1 MTKAQASAP
10 GKLYIAGE
18 YAVVDGA
25 AAIVAAVNRFVTVTV
40 DDENLLKK
48 DETAVKNDANL
59 SKNSTFYGS
68 SFYGSIVSEAENYKP
83 LIWSRARNGKSIVIE
98 TSATE
103 SSATASSATESSVE
117 SSATVSPE
125 SSIES
130 PESSPSNIEEII
142 KSYSYVLSAMRVV
155 DAYAIEFG
163 STFILPSYNLHISS
177 ELYDAKSGRK
187 FGLGSSAA
195 VTVAAVRALCEFYKL
210 NLSIQNICKL
220 ALIASSLVKK
230 SGSGGDVA
238 ASVYGGWIMYR
249 AYDRDWLSAELELV
263 KSGDSSFGKLLCK
276 KWPRLE
282 IKRLDIRSDIK
293 LLVGWTGSPASSAE
307 LVSSVKSSAGSGAS
321 VISGTSTTR
330 SSAPSLSA
338 PSLSAPQLFTYKDF
352 CAKSEALVQ
361 RLIFTLENG
370 DLVGAANGFAC
381 ARQLLKDLS
390 ALTGTVIETPQL
402 TRLIEDALIYDV
414 PAKTSGAGGGDC
426 GIALLYSTDKER
438 IDCVKCA
445 WKENKIRP
453 LNINVAKIN
462 GTGSKSE
469 NIVLKNADRAVI
481 CDSQSWLDDIPEY
494 ESDERAKKR
503 PRENMNLLRF
513 GTKFDDI
520 RLPHEGEPATA
531 AASANATAAVSAPS
545 ALSAPSASKS
555 TNESP
560 SSTNLITQNRKDA
573 HIALAQE
580 QYHSHANAGFDDI
593 RFVPNALPQ
602 LSVESVDTSVSVF
615 DNAAV
620 WSYPLYINAMTGGSE
635 HTRSINAS
643 LARVAAKTGV
653 AMASGSLSAA
663 LRDSSLAS
671 TFSVIREENPN
682 GFVMANVSAG
692 ASVSDAMRAVDL
704 LEANALQVHLNA
716 AQELV
721 MPEGDRDLSSWLKN
735 IENIEQIVSAAS
747 AVSAAGV
754 PVMVKE
760 TGCGL
765 SAKNVEMLLNVGVRY
780 VDISGRG
787 GTNFVSI
794 ENARREFGDFGYLA
808 DWGFSTVESLLDVLH
823 SSCVCKSSSNQN
835 SLSVFASG
843 GIRNPLDVL
852 RALSLGA
859 RAAGV
864 AGEFLHTLMCSGED
878 ALLQQITSWQ
888 SQIRTLMALLGCKT
902 VDDVRLHTSLLL
914 SGAAADFAKLRGVN
928 LHDLANR

>member
-48 DETAVKNDANL
+48 YETAVKNDVNL

-68 SFYGSIVSEAENYKP
+68 TFYGSIVSEAENYKP

-98 TSATE
+98 TSATA
-103 SSATASSATESSVE
+103 STASPA
-117 SSATVSPE
+117 

-130 PESSPSNIEEII
+130 PASSPSSPSNIEEII

-307 LVSSVKSSAGSGAS
+307 LVSSVKSSAGSG
-321 VISGTSTTR
+321 TSTTR
-330 SSAPSLSA
+330 SSA

-402 TRLIEDALIYDV
+402 TRLIEDALIFDV

-445 WKENKIRP
+445 WKDNKIRP

-481 CDSQSWLDDIPEY
+481 CDSQSWLDDITEY
-494 ESDERAKKR
+494 ESDEKPKERT
-503 PRENMNLLRF
+503 RENMNLLRF

-520 RLPHEGEPATA
+520 RLPHVGESAPAEVSA
-531 AASANATAAVSAPS
+531 NAPAALSAASAPAALSAASAVSA
-545 ALSAPSASKS
+545 SKI

-560 SSTNLITQNRKDA
+560 SSANLITQNRKDA

-635 HTRSINAS
+635 RTRNINAS
-643 LARVAAKTGV
+643 LASVAAKTGV

>member
-68 SFYGSIVSEAENYKP
+68 TFYGSIASEAENYKP
-83 LIWSRARNGKSIVIE
+83 LIWSRACNGKSIVIE
-98 TSATE
+98 TSATA
-103 SSATASSATESSVE
+103 SSATASTASS
-117 SSATVSPE
+117 P
-125 SSIES
+125 
-130 PESSPSNIEEII
+130 SSPSNIEEII

-263 KSGDSSFGKLLCK
+263 KSGDSSFGKLLRK

-307 LVSSVKSSAGSGAS
+307 LVSSVKSSAGSG
-321 VISGTSTTR
+321 TSTTR
-330 SSAPSLSA
+330 ASASSLSA

-402 TRLIEDALIYDV
+402 TRLIEDALIFDV

-445 WKENKIRP
+445 WKDNKIRP

-503 PRENMNLLRF
+503 PHENMNLLRF

-531 AASANATAAVSAPS
+531 AASANSTAASSAAS
-545 ALSAPSASKS
+545 ALSAVSASKI
-555 TNESP
+555 TNASP
-560 SSTNLITQNRKDA
+560 SSANLITQNRKDA

-635 HTRSINAS
+635 RTRNINAS

-747 AVSAAGV
+747 TVSAAGV

-823 SSCVCKSSSNQN
+823 SSCVCKSSSNLN

>member
-25 AAIVAAVNRFVTVTV
+25 AAIVAAVNRSVTVTV

-68 SFYGSIVSEAENYKP
+68 TFYGSIVSEAENYKP

-98 TSATE
+98 TSATA
-103 SSATASSATESSVE
+103 STA
-117 SSATVSPE
+117 SPE
-125 SSIES
+125 SLA
-130 PESSPSNIEEII
+130 SSPSNIEEII

-307 LVSSVKSSAGSGAS
+307 LVSSVKSSAGSG
-321 VISGTSTTR
+321 TSTTR

-338 PSLSAPQLFTYKDF
+338 PSLSASSLSAPQLFTYKDF

-370 DLVGAANGFAC
+370 DIVGAANGFAC

-390 ALTGTVIETPQL
+390 ALTGTIIETPQL

-426 GIALLYSTDKER
+426 GIALLYSSDKAR
-438 IDCVKCA
+438 IDCVKCT
-445 WKENKIRP
+445 WKDNKIRP

-462 GTGSKSE
+462 GTGSESE

-494 ESDERAKKR
+494 ESDERGKKR

-531 AASANATAAVSAPS
+531 AASANATAAVSANS
-545 ALSAPSASKS
+545 TAASSASKI
-555 TNESP
+555 TNASP
-560 SSTNLITQNRKDA
+560 SSANLITQNRKDA

-721 MPEGDRDLSSWLKN
+721 MPEGDRDLSSWLEN

-747 AVSAAGV
+747 SVSAAGV

-765 SAKNVEMLLNVGVRY
+765 SAKNVEMLRNVGVRY

-794 ENARREFGDFGYLA
+794 ENARRKFGDFDYLA

-859 RAAGV
+859 RSAGV

-888 SQIRTLMALLGCKT
+888 SQIRTLMALLGRKT
-902 VDDVRLHTSLLL
+902 VDDVRLHTSVLL

-928 LHDLANR
+928 LHALANR